1 MIIFINITN
10 KQPGHAL
17 FLFNS
22 GKIQP
27 MKHNLQEIYNGF
39 AKTYEE
45 NRGFFDISEIL
56 NSFYSQLATEKGKLL
71 DLGCGA
77 GEPVARFFVDRSWTV
92 TGVDFSEQML
102 ELATNYV
109 PEMKALHADITEV
122 EFESNQFNAI
132 TASYSLFHVPSIKH
146 AALFEKIHSWLLP
159 DGKAL
164 FTYATQEYT
173 GSKEFD
179 GYKTFMEHDLFYS
192 HKSPD
197 ALYVDLEKIG
207 FNIDTAEYR
216 NIGNETFLWVT
227 VSR

>member
-1 MIIFINITN
+1 
-10 KQPGHAL
+10 
-17 FLFNS
+17 
-22 GKIQP
+22 
-27 MKHNLQEIYNGF
+27 MKSSLQEIYNGF

-56 NSFYSQLATEKGKLL
+56 NSFYSQLAMENGHLL

-77 GEPVARFFVDRSWTV
+77 GEPVARYFVDRSWTV

-102 ELATNYV
+102 ELATTYV
-109 PEMKALHADITEV
+109 PEMKTLHADITDV
-122 EFESNQFNAI
+122 EFESKQFNAI
-132 TASYSLFHVPSIKH
+132 TASYSLFHVPAIKH
-146 AALFEKIHSWLLP
+146 VVLFEKIHQWLRP

-179 GYKTFMEHDLFYS
+179 GYKKFMEQELFYS
-192 HKSPD
+192 HKTPD
-197 ALYVDLEKIG
+197 ALYADLENIG
-207 FNIDTAEYR
+207 FNIDSADYR

-227 VSR
+227 VSK